1 MTRKL
6 LMLLLGTLLLFVAA
20 CGKSDN
26 GGSGSQSGGSGSQ
39 NQNAGSS
46 AQKNEPAAKLSIAYY
61 ITGAHPTDLE
71 EVQNEINN
79 ITREKIN
86 AEVTLVPIAGGDYP
100 QKSNLMLVGNEKLD
114 LLITGTRFDFATKA
128 ASGQLLPLDDLIEQY
143 GSGIAEVLGPELLR
157 AGSVGG
163 QVYAIPTMRDMAG
176 ANAIYMRK
184 DLVDKYQI
192 DVSSI
197 KTWDDVGNVL
207 RLVKQKEPGM
217 YPLVPYGPVPQ
228 TTVTQWFD
236 SLSDK
241 FGVLPMNGDGK
252 TIVNLFESQEY
263 ADFVNRMRQWYEEGL
278 VLPDYATT
286 SETRANLIR
295 SGLGF
300 AFLAPDKPGG
310 VEQESKSAG
319 MEIVGAAID
328 DPLTTTFNAQNIM
341 WAIPRNS
348 QHPEKAMQLL
358 NLMYTDANL
367 VNLLNWGI
375 EGKHYVKVGD
385 NVVKYP
391 DGLDANTVGF
401 NQASAGFQFG
411 NQFLSYVL
419 EGEDPEMWKKLDE
432 FAKKAQKSPALG
444 FTFDNS
450 SVKSEV
456 AAVNAVYSQYGRG
469 LEGGSLDP
477 AEALPAMISEMKAAG
492 LDKIIA
498 EKQRQF
504 DEFLKTKN

>member
-6 LMLLLGTLLLFVAA
+6 WILLLGALMLFATA

-26 GGSGSQSGGSGSQ
+26 GGSGSQGGASGSQ
-39 NQNAGSS
+39 SQSGSTD
-46 AQKNEPAAKLSIAYY
+46 ANRNEPVVNLAVAYY
-61 ITGAHPTDLE
+61 ITGAYPSDLE
-71 EVQNEINN
+71 EVQNEINK

-114 LLITGTRFDFATKA
+114 LLITGMRFDFVTKA
-128 ASGQLLPLDDLIEQY
+128 TSGQLLPLDDLIEQH

-157 AGSVGG
+157 SGSVGG
-163 QVYAIPTMRDMAG
+163 QSYAIPTMRDMAG
-176 ANAIYMRK
+176 ANALYMRK

-197 KTWDDVGNVL
+197 KTWDDAEKVL
-207 RLVKQKEPGM
+207 HLVKQNEPDM

-236 SLSDK
+236 PLGDK
-241 FGVLPMNGDGK
+241 FGVLPLSGDGQ
-252 TIVNLFESQEY
+252 TIVNLFETQEY
-263 ADFVNRMRQWYEEGL
+263 ADFVNRMRRWYEDGL
-278 VLPDYATT
+278 VLTDYATT
-286 SETRANLIR
+286 NETRANLLR
-295 SGLGF
+295 ANLGF
-300 AFLAPDKPGG
+300 AYLAPDKPGG
-310 VEQESKSAG
+310 VEMESKAAG
-319 MEIVGAAID
+319 MEIVGAVID
-328 DPLTTTFNAQNIM
+328 DPITTTFNAQNIM

-348 QHPEKAMQLL
+348 QAPEKAMQLL
-358 NLMYTDANL
+358 NLMYTDERL

-391 DGLDANTVGF
+391 DGLDVNTVGF
-401 NQASAGFQFG
+401 NQASVGFQFG

-419 EGEDPEMWKKLDE
+419 EGEDPEMWKKLKQ
-432 FAKKAQKSPALG
+432 FANNAKKSPALG
-444 FTFDNS
+444 FTFDNTN
-450 SVKSEV
+450 VKSEV
-456 AAVNAVYSQYGRG
+456 AAVNAVYSHYGRG
-469 LEGGSLDP
+469 LEGGTLDP
-477 AEALPAMISEMKAAG
+477 EEALPAMISEMKAAG
-492 LDKIIA
+492 IDKIIA

-504 DEFLKTKN
+504 DEFLKTKK